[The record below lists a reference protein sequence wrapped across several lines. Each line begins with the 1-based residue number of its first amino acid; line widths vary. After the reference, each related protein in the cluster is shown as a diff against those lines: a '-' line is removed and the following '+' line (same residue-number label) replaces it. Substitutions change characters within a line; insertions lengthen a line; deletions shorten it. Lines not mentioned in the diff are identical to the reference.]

1 VLKKKNFNLPLT
13 LLDTPAT
20 TSVLAAARLINVPL
34 TLLAS
39 LKPKKKVRFTV
50 NYFVRLFSITRA
62 CAIGSLELAVLELA
76 AKPACLIL
84 LLRIATLILPLTIK
98 DLFTKGYKN
107 DKELSSILESLCTR
121 QSCYKRIILAKC
133 IERKGYLYY

>member
-1 VLKKKNFNLPLT
+1 VLKKENFNVPLT
-13 LLDTPAT
+13 PLDTPAT
-20 TSVLAAARLINVPL
+20 TLILAAAYLVNVLL

-39 LKPKKKVRFTV
+39 LKPKKKVYFAI
-50 NYFVRLFSITRA
+50 NYFVCLFSITRA

-84 LLRIATLILPLTIK
+84 LPRRAALILLLTIK

-107 DKELSSILESLCTR
+107 DKELSSILEALCTR
-121 QSCYKRIILAKC
+121 
-133 IERKGYLYY
+133 